1 MNPAQQPPAPGQ
13 AWRRS
18 PPWPACWP
26 AVHAPRHGCRPG
38 CSRAP
43 QVSHAA
49 PVAPTAPHLAPP
61 APLVPQSNA
70 PILPIMLATK
80 LLPEMEGE
88 ERELLAALAA
98 EQQQPAGGGGGSA
111 DAPQLS
117 LAEQFAWVQ
126 DQERELNHL
135 IDALVR
141 EEEGLLGA
149 KGPRRRELAA
159 AAAQAAAA
167 APPAPPGLAGQGPLA
182 VRPGGQQ
189 QAAPDPLLAA
199 VAFGAGLA

>member
-1 MNPAQQPPAPGQ
+1 MPGVLLHGRCRVTGPLASLLACSRHCFQAGAAPPVASCPCTPTT
-13 AWRRS
+13 RS
-18 PPWPACWP
+18 PA
-26 AVHAPRHGCRPG
+26 H
-38 CSRAP
+38 
-43 QVSHAA
+43 
-49 PVAPTAPHLAPP
+49 
-61 APLVPQSNA
+61 PLLLQSNA

-80 LLPEMEGE
+80 LLPEMEAE
-88 ERELLAALAA
+88 ERVLLAALEA
-98 EQQQPAGGGGGSA
+98 EQQLPAAGDGSA

-141 EEEGLLGA
+141 EEDGILGA

-167 APPAPPGLAGQGPLA
+167 APGNPPGQAGQGSQA
-182 VRPGGQQ
+182 SRPR
-189 QAAPDPLLAA
+189 AAPDPLLAA

>member
-1 MNPAQQPPAPGQ
+1 
-13 AWRRS
+13 
-18 PPWPACWP
+18 
-26 AVHAPRHGCRPG
+26 
-38 CSRAP
+38 
-43 QVSHAA
+43 
-49 PVAPTAPHLAPP
+49 
-61 APLVPQSNA
+61 
-70 PILPIMLATK
+70 MLATK
-80 LLPEMEGE
+80 LLPEMEAE
-88 ERELLAALAA
+88 ERVLLAALEA
-98 EQQQPAGGGGGSA
+98 EQQLPAAGDGSA

-141 EEEGLLGA
+141 EEDGILGA

-167 APPAPPGLAGQGPLA
+167 APGNPPGQAGQGSQA
-182 VRPGGQQ
+182 SRPR
-189 QAAPDPLLAA
+189 AAPDPLLAA

>member
-1 MNPAQQPPAPGQ
+1 M
-13 AWRRS
+13 
-18 PPWPACWP
+18 
-26 AVHAPRHGCRPG
+26 
-38 CSRAP
+38 
-43 QVSHAA
+43 
-49 PVAPTAPHLAPP
+49 
-61 APLVPQSNA
+61 PQSNA

-98 EQQQPAGGGGGSA
+98 EQQQPTGGGGGSA
-111 DAPQLS
+111 DALQLS